1 LIVQNP
7 AAFTQDSFQIFGD
20 RAASLAGRRFMGRMN
35 FSGFFFGPKR
45 ISYKYYLEPVGGKAQ
60 HARREQ

>member
-7 AAFTQDSFQIFGD
+7 AALTQDAFQIFGD
-20 RAASLAGRRFMGRMN
+20 RAESLVRRPSMRRVN

-60 HARREQ
+60 HA